1 MPIRRHIECIIK
13 SIRSTPYDRALAIAG
28 TEDGTGWKMTE
39 SEAIAAIESGQY
51 SFFILNEEAEVTVT
65 VAGRDGQKYL
75 KTELDEDI
83 PKLLLSLPEC
93 FY

>member
-1 MPIRRHIECIIK
+1 MPIRRHIEYIIK
-13 SIRSTPYDRALAIAG
+13 TIRAVPHDRALAIG
-28 TEDGTGWKMTE
+28 GREDGTGWKMTE

-51 SFFILNEEAEVTVT
+51 SFFILHNKAEVTVT

-75 KTELDEDI
+75 KTELEEEI
-83 PKLLLSLPEC
+83 PELLLSLPEC